1 MSVRTSYR
9 IALAPISM
17 FMAAL
22 ALTLPAQA
30 AGAAPSLELRDGGKA
45 SVSLA
50 GARPGDSA
58 TGCVILTYRGEKP
71 ARVRLFG
78 TTRGTGF
85 DRFLDLLV
93 ERGASCEGFA
103 DVAYRG
109 TLQGFPDTLRAA
121 IDERWKANETRAY
134 RFAVR
139 VRDGNDAQGLT
150 ARQTFTWV
158 ATGESGKPAKPAPQP
173 GATAPPA
180 ATGGGGFVPTLP
192 GADGLRELLRKI
204 AEVAIEVGKRSA
216 FPSGLLML
224 VLGFLSVQ
232 NRIDRRDPKLALAPV
247 YPTPDLPFSP
257 PAEGGD
263 AG

>member
-1 MSVRTSYR
+1 MSIRASYR
-9 IALAPISM
+9 IVFAPIST

-30 AGAAPSLELRDGGKA
+30 AGAAPALELRDGGKA

-50 GARPGDSA
+50 DARPGDSA
-58 TGCVILTYRGEKP
+58 TGCVILTYRGEES

-78 TTRGTGF
+78 ATSGTGF
-85 DRFLDLLV
+85 DRYLDLRV
-93 ERGASCEGFA
+93 DRGKSCASFRPV
-103 DVAYRG
+103 DVAYEG
-109 TLQGFPDTLRAA
+109 TLEGFPDSLRTA
-121 IDERWKANETRAY
+121 IDESWRANETRAY
-134 RFAVR
+134 RFHVQ
-139 VRDGNDAQGLT
+139 VQDDESAQGLT

-158 ATGESGKPAKPAPQP
+158 ATGESDKPAPSQP

-180 ATGGGGFVPTLP
+180 MTGGGLIPVPP
-192 GADGLRELLRKI
+192 SPQGLRELLEKI
-204 AEVAIEVGKRSA
+204 AKVAVEVGKRSA
-216 FPSGLLML
+216 FPSSLLML

-247 YPTPDLPFSP
+247 YPTPELPFSP

-263 AG
+263 DE